1 MSTSASHAA
10 DHHGHDHH
18 HKNEAV
24 EDIGDVGIDGLI
36 GAPAVQRVDESR
48 ADQARY
54 PGAYDIDGDGAE
66 QGEGE
71 LDSICR
77 YPSGGGGEY
86 FLGCGEIFL
95 SGGCNGVCW
104 HDG

>member
-1 MSTSASHAA
+1 MKRQA
-10 DHHGHDHH
+10 DGQARGGDESGELGRRNANLPERGHDHH
-18 HKNEAV
+18 HENEAV

-71 LDSICR
+71 LDSIC
-77 YPSGGGGEY
+77 
-86 FLGCGEIFL
+86 
-95 SGGCNGVCW
+95 
-104 HDG
+104 